1 MSAHNT
7 PNEGKAVRKGWTRLR
22 SSPERPAVQ
31 RGSRPEWAGGEEV
44 VTITGQRE
52 RDCEEMT
59 GTGYAKQARAPFFC
73 TNRCYFSRRKKD
85 GREFTRRRPPLHPPH
100 VRHSLRGREGVQ
112 QRPPPLPARA
122 RRTEP
127 VIRTQHRFQTR
138 GPGSGSRGRR
148 RAASKLRHPLKSLT
162 PALLPSQPA
171 NLKRKPPENM
181 FSCKIYKELRRG
193 AHGWE
198 WRASSRSPRSGFLQ
212 RFGTSGSLLA
222 GAQQPEREWDTV
234 RSQGGRGRAPA
245 GEGVEHSPLPGR
257 PGPGSC
263 LEEGRTSCVRCCR
276 DEGRRGVPAPC
287 PSQASGAR
295 ATRPGVALLHR
306 PGPGQIRSTNEQR
319 GAHGK

>member
-7 PNEGKAVRKGWTRLR
+7 PNEGEAVRKGWTRLR

-31 RGSRPEWAGGEEV
+31 RGSRPEWAGREEV
-44 VTITGQRE
+44 VTITGRRE
-52 RDCEEMT
+52 QDCEEMT
-59 GTGYAKQARAPFFC
+59 GTGYAKRARAPFFC

-127 VIRTQHRFQTR
+127 VIRPRHRFQTR

-198 WRASSRSPRSGFLQ
+198 WRASSRSPRPGFLQ

-222 GAQQPEREWDTV
+222 GAQQLEREWDTV
-234 RSQGGRGRAPA
+234 RSQGGPGRAPA
-245 GEGVEHSPLPGR
+245 WRRAGPRAFAAVGTRGAEGCQHHALPRRQAPGR
-257 PGPGSC
+257 QGQALRFCIALALAKLEAQTSREGPTANKSLIC
-263 LEEGRTSCVRCCR
+263 QL
-276 DEGRRGVPAPC
+276 
-287 PSQASGAR
+287 
-295 ATRPGVALLHR
+295 
-306 PGPGQIRSTNEQR
+306 RS
-319 GAHGK
+319 